1 MAGIAAQISVLISG
15 NLAGLLEDAAE
26 PEKMLRLLRT
36 EIEESII
43 ALQGSLTR
51 ANRQHGRLEG
61 QLAALELD
69 AAGWPEK
76 ARVAIGGGREDLAR
90 RALQAGEAAQAVLAQ
105 AKQELVDLAAQ
116 SAESE
121 RAIGQ
126 LEARLSEIRQQIS
139 RVAAER
145 VSASRANEQ
154 SPVDRQLD
162 RIDELERRLG
172 FATANDS
179 RLADAAI
186 DAELDQLDQ
195 DSRIEAELAR
205 LKAAIGNQVG

>member
-1 MAGIAAQISVLISG
+1 MAGIAAQISALISG
-15 NLAGLLEDAAE
+15 NLAGLLDDAAE

-43 ALQGSLTR
+43 ALQGDLTR

-69 AAGWPEK
+69 AAEWPEK
-76 ARVAIGGGREDLAR
+76 ARVAISSGREDLAR
-90 RALQAGEAAQAVLAQ
+90 RALQAGEAAQAALAQ
-105 AKQELVDLAAQ
+105 ARQELADLAAQ

-126 LEARLSEIRQQIS
+126 LEAKLSEIRQQIS

-145 VSASRANEQ
+145 VSASQASAQ
-154 SPVDRQLD
+154 IPVERRLD

-179 RLADAAI
+179 RLADAAN
-186 DAELDQLDQ
+186 DAKLDQLDQ
-195 DSRIEAELAR
+195 DSRIEAELAK
-205 LKAAIGNQVG
+205 LKAAIGEQAG